1 MRGYP
6 RGVESISDDD
16 IEDERRG
23 LVYSARI
30 ELAKEILRVG
40 DKDVPLTISMAVRA
54 EVIVDRRRVI
64 SFLLNPLQRHG
75 GSDAFG
81 AGSNIS
87 VLCERIFGKVYALS
101 KTKFA

>member
-1 MRGYP
+1 M
-6 RGVESISDDD
+6 ESISDDD

-23 LVYSARI
+23 LMYSARI

-64 SFLLNPLQRHG
+64 SFFLNPLQRHG

-81 AGSNIS
+81 AGSSIS
-87 VLCERIFGKVYALS
+87 VLCERNFGKVHALS
-101 KTKFA
+101 EAKFA

>member
-1 MRGYP
+1 M
-6 RGVESISDDD
+6 ESISDDD

-23 LVYSARI
+23 LMYSARI

-75 GSDAFG
+75 VSDAFG